1 MITLA
6 QLSEIE
12 CGCDGVTPGPWA
24 LEPFDDLSAELT
36 APCAESAN
44 GKRYIGAMFFQPDSK
59 HIARLDP
66 ATVRELVR
74 LARIGLEAD
83 TGGIEFSEFHGDSQ
97 LLWR

>member
-12 CGCDGVTPGPWA
+12 RSCDSVTPGPWEFNKRGGEIEA
-24 LEPFDDLSAELT
+24 ANPHSARSPW
-36 APCAESAN
+36 AVGMIYHVGDGP
-44 GKRYIGAMFFQPDSK
+44 

-74 LARIGLEAD
+74 LAKIGLEAD
-83 TGGIEFSEFHGDSQ
+83 TGANRFSEFHGDSQ